1 MIFLSDHIENLQ
13 QMNYYFYHKI
23 IIFAAMLTSL
33 VYSQDSLKSVAD
45 TSQQF
50 NYSTI
55 QEFQSEIDDIFNDQ
69 SFRNAH
75 WGVVIQSLKTGEYF
89 YKRNEDKFFIPASNL
104 KLFTTAA
111 GLIILGPSY
120 KFSTNIWT
128 NGYKSGSTLVG
139 DLIIQGRGDPTISG
153 RFYNNDLNYV
163 FDTWID
169 SLLEK
174 GITKIK
180 GNIVGD
186 DNLFD
191 EIGLGEGWAWDYET
205 DWYAA
210 QSSALSFN
218 DNCIDLTIKYDSKL
232 DSILVIPKPDLRSIV
247 ILNNLKPAGEGEPAR
262 VNVVRERGTNVI
274 NVYGKFRKSAD
285 SLVTYSTVKNPTLLL
300 IMAFKNRLESRGIR
314 VNGYTVDIDD
324 YEKNLNYAN
333 NKLLF
338 TSYSNELSEIIKVI
352 NKNSQNFFA
361 EQLLKTI
368 GLEVY
373 GLGSAT
379 NGILAAKDAFSE
391 TGLNPDNIEMFDGS
405 GLSSLNMV
413 TPRQVVELLKYM
425 YSDQTLYPFFYNSL
439 PIAGVDGTLGK
450 RMRNTSAENV
460 VRAKTGWIS
469 HVRSLSGYALTADN
483 EPIAFSIIANNFN
496 VPVKLAE
503 NIQDLVCLRITN
515 FRRNK

>member
-1 MIFLSDHIENLQ
+1 MIFRWDHTESLKKMKYKIYYNLLLILVLSSIS
-13 QMNYYFYHKI
+13 
-23 IIFAAMLTSL
+23 FA
-33 VYSQDSLKSVAD
+33 QDSLVTKIDSSNTQD
-45 TSQQF
+45 SLTL
-50 NYSTI
+50 
-55 QEFQSEIDDIFNDQ
+55 QEIYNQLDDIFNDQ
-69 SFRNAH
+69 SFVNSH
-75 WGVVIQSLKTGEYF
+75 WGVVIQSLATGEYF
-89 YKRNEDKFFIPASNL
+89 YKRNENKFFVPASNL

-120 KFSTNIWT
+120 KFSTNFWT
-128 NGYKSGSTLVG
+128 NGYQTGSTLVG

-153 RFYNNDLNYV
+153 RFHNGDINFV

-191 EIGLGEGWAWDYET
+191 DLGLGDGWAWDYET

-210 QSSALSFN
+210 QSSALSYN
-218 DNCIDLTIKYDSKL
+218 DNCIDLIIKYNKEL
-232 DSILVIPKPDLRSIV
+232 DSVIVTQKPELRGIV
-247 ILNNLKPAGEGEPAR
+247 VLNNVKPAADGEQTR
-262 VNVVRERGTNVI
+262 INLTRERGTNVI
-274 NVYGKFRKSAD
+274 NVYGRFKKSSD

-314 VNGYTVDIDD
+314 VNGYTVDVDD
-324 YEKNLNYAN
+324 YEKIIDYKI

-338 TSYSNELSEIIKVI
+338 TTYSDELSEIIKVI

-368 GLEVY
+368 GLEVS

-379 NGILAAKDAFSE
+379 NGILAAKEIFSE
-391 TGLNPDNIEMFDGS
+391 IGLNPDNIEMFDGS
-405 GLSSLNMV
+405 GLSHLNMI
-413 TPRQVVELLKYM
+413 TPKQVVELLKYI
-425 YSDQTLYPFFYNSL
+425 YSDATLYPYFYNSL
-439 PIAGVDGTLGK
+439 PIAGVDGTLGR
-450 RMRNTSAENV
+450 RMKNTIAENN
-460 VRAKTGWIS
+460 VRAKTGYIS
-469 HVRSLSGYALTADN
+469 HVRSLSGYAYTADN
-483 EPIAFSIIANNFN
+483 EPVAFSMIANNFN

-503 NIQDLVCLRITN
+503 NLQDLVCLRITN
-515 FRRNK
+515 FRRK

>member
-1 MIFLSDHIENLQ
+1 MRYNPFYKICLVILILSSIGN
-13 QMNYYFYHKI
+13 
-23 IIFAAMLTSL
+23 A
-33 VYSQDSLKSVAD
+33 QDSLKTISD
-45 TSQQF
+45 STKTDD
-50 NYSTI
+50 YSTI
-55 QEFQSEIDDIFNDQ
+55 QEFQNQIDDIFNDQ

-89 YKRNEDKFFIPASNL
+89 YKRNEDKFFVPASNL

-120 KFSTNIWT
+120 KFSTNFWT
-128 NGYKSGSTLVG
+128 SGYQSGSTLVG
-139 DLIIQGRGDPTISG
+139 DLIIQGKGDPTISG
-153 RFYNNDLNYV
+153 RFYNGDINYV
-163 FDTWID
+163 FDAWID

-174 GITKIK
+174 GISKIK

-191 EIGLGEGWAWDYET
+191 DIGLGDGWAWDYET

-210 QSSALSFN
+210 QSSALSYN
-218 DNCIDLTIKYDSKL
+218 DNCIDLTIKYDKTL
-232 DSILVIPKPDLRSIV
+232 DSILVITKPDLKSIIV
-247 ILNNLKPAGEGEPAR
+247 LNNLKPAGDGEQAR

-274 NVYGKFRKSAD
+274 NVFGKYKKSSD
-285 SLVTYSTVKNPTLLL
+285 SLVTYSTVKNPTLFLV
-300 IMAFKNRLESRGIR
+300 MAFKNRLESRGIR
-314 VNGYTVDIDD
+314 VNGYTVDVDD
-324 YEKNLNYAN
+324 YEKTLNYDN

-338 TSYSNELSEIIKVI
+338 TFYSNDLSEIIKVI

-379 NGILAAKDAFSE
+379 NGILATKDAFSE
-391 TGLNPDNIEMFDGS
+391 MGLNPENIEMFDGS

-413 TPRQVVELLKYM
+413 TPKQVVELLKFM
-425 YSDQTLYPFFYNSL
+425 YTDQTLYPFFYNSL
-439 PIAGVDGTLGK
+439 PIAGVDGSLGK
-450 RMRNTSAENV
+450 RMRNTTAENN

-469 HVRSLSGYALTADN
+469 HVRSLSGYAVTADN
-483 EPIAFSIIANNFN
+483 EPIAFSMIANNFN

-515 FRRNK
+515 FRRK

>member
-1 MIFLSDHIENLQ
+1 MIFRLDHTESLKKMKYKIYYNLLLILVLSSIS
-13 QMNYYFYHKI
+13 
-23 IIFAAMLTSL
+23 FA
-33 VYSQDSLKSVAD
+33 QDSLVTKIDSSNTQD
-45 TSQQF
+45 SLTLQEI
-50 NYSTI
+50 YI
-55 QEFQSEIDDIFNDQ
+55 QLDDIFNDQ
-69 SFRNAH
+69 SFVNAH
-75 WGVVIQSLKTGEYF
+75 WGVVIQSLATGEYF
-89 YKRNEDKFFIPASNL
+89 YKRNENKFFVPASNL

-120 KFSTNIWT
+120 KFSTNFWT
-128 NGYKSGSTLVG
+128 NGYQTGSTLVG

-153 RFYNNDLNYV
+153 RFYNGDINFV

-191 EIGLGEGWAWDYET
+191 DLGLGDGWAWDYET

-210 QSSALSFN
+210 QSSALSYN
-218 DNCIDLTIKYDSKL
+218 DNCIDLVIKYNKEL
-232 DSILVIPKPDLRSIV
+232 DSVIVTQKPELRGIV
-247 ILNNLKPAGEGEPAR
+247 VLNNVKPALDGEQTR
-262 VNVVRERGTNVI
+262 INVIRERGTNVI
-274 NVYGKFRKSAD
+274 NVYGRFRKSSD

-314 VNGYTVDIDD
+314 VNGYTVDVDD
-324 YEKNLNYAN
+324 YEKFIDYKI

-338 TSYSNELSEIIKVI
+338 TTYSDELSEIIKVI

-368 GLEVY
+368 GLEVS

-379 NGILAAKDAFSE
+379 NGILAAKEIFSE
-391 TGLNPDNIEMFDGS
+391 IGLNPDNIEMFDGS
-405 GLSSLNMV
+405 GLSHLNMI
-413 TPRQVVELLKYM
+413 TPKQVVELLKYI
-425 YSDQTLYPFFYNSL
+425 YSDAILYPYFYNSL
-439 PIAGVDGTLGK
+439 PIAGIDGTLGR
-450 RMRNTSAENV
+450 RMKNTIAENN
-460 VRAKTGWIS
+460 VRAKTGYIS
-469 HVRSLSGYALTADN
+469 HVRSLSGYAYTADN
-483 EPIAFSIIANNFN
+483 EPVAFSMIANNFN

-503 NIQDLVCLRITN
+503 NLQDLVCLRITN
-515 FRRNK
+515 FRRK